1 MKKSQFRVV
10 LFIFAFL
17 FLMLLFRGPI
27 VLAMED
33 MGLPNE
39 KVEQEP
45 PAGWLQQPTVSIPT
59 VTGTATGPIA
69 IVYSEPEEQINVRE
83 GPGTEYPKVGV
94 LLNRQQVPALGAS
107 PGGLW
112 VQIIYQGVPG
122 SVAWVY
128 APLVRIQGGELPV
141 VELPPTP
148 TPRVTPTIDP
158 TLAAQFVVDIPPT
171 RLPTFT
177 PPPPLVIPT
186 FSVEQPT
193 RGTGNVPMGFVIIGL
208 GVIGIFGLAISILR
222 RG

>member
-1 MKKSQFRVV
+1 MKKFKYETIIIVIS
-10 LFIFAFL
+10 FL
-17 FLMLLFRGPI
+17 FLFLIYQEPF
-27 VLAMED
+27 VLASNSEYSSSD
-33 MGLPNE
+33 YYSD
-39 KVEQEP
+39 EP
-45 PAGWLQQPTVSIPT
+45 SEGRLQQPTVSIPT
-59 VTGTATGPIA
+59 VTGTPAGPIA

-122 SVAWVY
+122 GVAWVY
-128 APLVRIQGGELPV
+128 APLVRIQGGEIPI

-158 TLAAQFVVDIPPT
+158 TLAAQFVVNIPPT
-171 RLPTFT
+171 RLPTYT

-186 FSVEQPT
+186 FSVEQT
-193 RGTGNVPMGFVIIGL
+193 TQGTGNVPMGFVIIGL
-208 GVIGIFGLAISILR
+208 GVIGFFGLIVSLLR

>member
-1 MKKSQFRVV
+1 MKKPQFGFVLLFFGLLFFV
-10 LFIFAFL
+10 SLFIS
-17 FLMLLFRGPI
+17 PI
-27 VLAMED
+27 VLAAED
-33 MGLPNE
+33 RNIPEGGLGH
-39 KVEQEP
+39 EP
-45 PAGWLQQPTVSIPT
+45 SAGWLQQPTVSIPT
-59 VTGTATGPIA
+59 VTGTPSGPIA
-69 IVYSEPEEQINVRE
+69 VVYSEPEEQINVRE

-158 TLAAQFVVDIPPT
+158 TLAAQFVVNIPPT

-186 FSVEQPT
+186 FSVEQQT

-208 GVIGIFGLAISILR
+208 GVIGSFGLVISLLR